1 MDYPDYKVERK
12 TIRTNPHKE
21 AFDGLTYDYMEKYMK
36 RFNVDAEIR
45 KQYSDMRFMADCHS
59 IKYPVIIAWFLKTF
73 PEVKEWGKFRN
84 AVTTDADITIAA

>member
-1 MDYPDYKVERK
+1 MDYPNYTVERK

-21 AFDGLTYDYMEKYMK
+21 AFDGLTYAYMEKYMK
-36 RFNVDAEIR
+36 RFNADEEIR

-59 IKYPVIIAWFLKTF
+59 IKYPVIKAWFLKTF

-84 AVTTDADITIAA
+84 ALDTADSTNVA